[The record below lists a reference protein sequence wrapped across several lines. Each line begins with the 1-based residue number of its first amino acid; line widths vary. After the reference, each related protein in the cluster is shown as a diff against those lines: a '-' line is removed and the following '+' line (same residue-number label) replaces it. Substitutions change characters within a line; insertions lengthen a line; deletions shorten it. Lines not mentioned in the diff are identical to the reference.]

1 MKPNKPI
8 AKVCPNGLI
17 KMYNSD
23 GSRNTVQPFLSNS
36 PQLLELLKESHNII
50 YSYQTNN

>member
-1 MKPNKPI
+1 MKTKQKNKPI

-23 GSRNTVQPFLSNS
+23 GSRNIIQPSLFNS
-36 PQLLELLKESHNII
+36 PQMLEFLKESHNII
-50 YSYQTNN
+50 YSY